1 MLRQVAR
8 VAIVASEDPKD
19 GTMLFVG
26 IDKTNIT
33 SRGKASK
40 FHKQGTDARWSLQLI
55 EEDVGMP
62 IPREAVG
69 FRRLPDDGANRRTL
83 SRDTSGAG
91 G

>member
-62 IPREAVG
+62 ISNIVASFDASKDG
-69 FRRLPDDGANRRTL
+69 RRSCMPHWPTVVE
-83 SRDTSGAG
+83 
-91 G
+91 